1 MSTMRSLNRLYFMNI
16 LLLCFLTSILLIY
29 EFKSDQ
35 YYEIHIRN
43 ETFTK
48 LKYFDELS
56 KQPGVITPNNYDYI
70 LNPGLNIC
78 GEDYGQKV
86 KVLAMIPISPE
97 HFNRRFIIRNTW
109 GSGSVYP
116 KQLKIL
122 FLIGMSKN
130 ETINLNVK

>member
-1 MSTMRSLNRLYFMNI
+1 MRRLKSFALI
-16 LLLCFLTSILLIY
+16 SFLFSMPLIFK
-29 EFKSDQ
+29 FKSDLN
-35 YYEIHIRN
+35 YETEINN
-43 ETFTK
+43 ETYTK

-56 KQPGVITPNNYDYI
+56 KQSGVITPNNYDYI

-122 FLIGMSKN
+122 FLLGMSKN

>member
-1 MSTMRSLNRLYFMNI
+1 MRRLKSFALI
-16 LLLCFLTSILLIY
+16 SFLFSMPLI
-29 EFKSDQ
+29 FKIKSDLN
-35 YYEIHIRN
+35 YETKINN
-43 ETFTK
+43 ETYTK
-48 LKYFDELS
+48 SKYFDELS

-86 KVLAMIPISPE
+86 KVLALIPISPE